1 MSEKK
6 KQALKLSDAESVYDA
21 ILSLIKQ
28 FPDYP
33 KSFKAGNDTIKWN
46 TTIDGTCIGLFTLS
60 GAAYL
65 KKYVSGSYVA
75 EMPFEIAFKT
85 AYTTNKSGIDA
96 QRLVTAIGSW
106 LENCEIDFED
116 EHLSL
121 ESIERTTPAF
131 IAMQDEQYTM
141 LAVDMKLTYRYIK

>member
-1 MSEKK
+1 MSKQL
-6 KQALKLSDAESVYDA
+6 QALKLSDAQSVYDA
-21 ILSLIKQ
+21 ILNLVKQ

-33 KSFKAGNDTIKWN
+33 KDFKPGNDTIKWN

-75 EMPFEIAFKT
+75 VMPFEVAFKT
-85 AYTTNKSGIDA
+85 TYTTNKSGIDA
-96 QRLVTAIGSW
+96 QRLITAIGAW
-106 LENCEIDFED
+106 LENCEIEFDD
-116 EHLSL
+116 EHLVL

-131 IAMQDEQYTM
+131 IAAQDERFTM
-141 LAVDMKLTYRYIK
+141 LAVDLQLTYRYIK